1 MDIYKTDYKWASRLD
16 AQCHRQHT
24 ISAKTLV
31 GALSFSVSNTQLLLE
46 GFLGSIGADRSG
58 K

>member
-16 AQCHRQHT
+16 AQCHRQRT
-24 ISAKTLV
+24 ICAKTLV
-31 GALSFSVSNTQLLLE
+31 GALSFSVSNILLLE